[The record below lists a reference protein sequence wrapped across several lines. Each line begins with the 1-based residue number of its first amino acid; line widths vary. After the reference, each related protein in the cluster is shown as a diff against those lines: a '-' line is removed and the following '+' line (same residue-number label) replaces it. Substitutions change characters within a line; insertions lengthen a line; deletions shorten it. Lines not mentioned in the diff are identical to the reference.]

1 MTGKISNAEKNIQ
14 TSGGKMN
21 SLMGKISTTKSILSY
36 QNGSAVKVEN
46 IECSNDETRSGEGFS
61 EDASTIDET
70 FQESQNLKSEC
81 LDLLRKKLISDLS
94 LSVFT
99 SDLENKLTKMD
110 SIEIS
115 KERQSVVQ
123 KLIVQIGQLSDA
135 EKLLLYLKLP
145 SSTSSPFDP
154 LRHSKIIRL
163 LLTFYSDVNF

>member
-61 EDASTIDET
+61 EDTTTTIDET
-70 FQESQNLKSEC
+70 LQESQNLKSEC

-123 KLIVQIGQLSDA
+123 KLIVQISQLSDA

-154 LRHSKIIRL
+154 LRQ
-163 LLTFYSDVNF
+163 

>member
-61 EDASTIDET
+61 EDTTTTIDET
-70 FQESQNLKSEC
+70 LQESQNLKSEC

-154 LRHSKIIRL
+154 LRQ
-163 LLTFYSDVNF
+163 